1 MKTTI
6 LLAEI
11 KTRDTEALK
20 DFCRK
25 RGYKVS
31 GTRDKLSTRIYLLYN
46 NKVPEESSAKDKEAS
61 QKADLLC

>member
-46 NKVPEESSAKDKEAS
+46 NKVPEEPSAKDKEAS
-61 QKADLLC
+61 QKADQLC